1 MNVSEIP
8 GSHPHGSLSQRVIW
22 LRERAGL
29 SQSALARRLGV
40 SPQSIQQLESAHVRR
55 PRYLLALSRL
65 FEVSPG
71 WLEDGGGNTGDLPAL
86 ESKRELPPANTL
98 PGTLFVPPPANQPA
112 DVEVWGVAAG
122 GDSGDFAFNGTV
134 IDYVRRP
141 PGLSDARTVF
151 AIYVVGDSM
160 APRYEHGDLI
170 FVHKGR
176 PARLGDDVVVELLGE
191 ADAPGACYVKR
202 LLRRSASKISL
213 RQFNPPRDD
222 LEFKTA
228 EVKQIYRVLSTAE
241 LLGV

>member
-1 MNVSEIP
+1 MNVSEAP
-8 GSHPHGSLSQRVIW
+8 GSHPQGSLSQRVIW

-71 WLEDGGGNTGDLPAL
+71 WLEDGSGNAGEVPAL

-98 PGTLFVPPPANQPA
+98 PGALYVPTPANQPA

-122 GDSGDFAFNGTV
+122 GDGGDFTFNGTV

-176 PARLGDDVVVELLGE
+176 PARLGDDVVVELRGE
-191 ADAPGACYVKR
+191 AGAPGACYVKR
-202 LLRRSASKISL
+202 LLRRSASKITL

-228 EVKQIYRVLSTAE
+228 EIKQIYRVLSTAE